1 MSKVIFKD
9 CTFLFSF
16 TRYIEW
22 FNFKMIRTKFTI
34 FLKNRHLNALK
45 TFHVLYTFKR
55 VYNALRDAFKTP
67 FIFPG
72 KSILFVKNKNTA
84 HFDKKSRD

>member
-9 CTFLFSF
+9 FTFFYSF

-22 FNFKMIRTKFTI
+22 FNFKMIHSKFSI

-55 VYNALRDAFKTP
+55 VCNALRNAV
-67 FIFPG
+67 
-72 KSILFVKNKNTA
+72 KSMLFVKNKNTA
-84 HFDKKSRD
+84 HFDKRSLY